1 MKNSLNF
8 LSEQK
13 NLNGRYTIKDK
24 LGSGN
29 SSEVFECLDNQ
40 TGELKAIKIY
50 GDETRIIF
58 RKEMKI
64 MQKIS
69 EINSSSHI
77 KWYEGGIEFLSEE
90 RKSKKKMYAILELG
104 NHGSLYEAVERTK
117 NGFSEDVCKFLL
129 LQIIKA
135 VDDLH
140 KNGICH
146 RDLKTENMVLVGKNY
161 DVKLCDFGF
170 STKFLKK
177 NKQKKKLKNHL
188 GTEYYMAPEIIED
201 IEYDGD
207 KIDIFSIGALLF
219 VLMTKKFGFKEAKI
233 YDKIEKKSQLL
244 YELIKE
250 KKYDQYWE
258 LLKAEFNIE
267 INSENFKKLYVRMVA
282 YEPKERPTIEQ
293 IKNDAWMQDIINAS
307 PEQLTFLRNKMI
319 TKLLIK
325 VHQPNLFINMKR
337 VYRILFEL

>member
-50 GDETRIIF
+50 GDEARIIF
-58 RKEMKI
+58 RKEIKI
-64 MQKIS
+64 IQKIS

-77 KWYEGGIEFLSEE
+77 KCYEGGIGFLSEKG
-90 RKSKKKMYAILELG
+90 KSKNKMYAIFELG

-177 NKQKKKLKNHL
+177 NKQKKKLKIPF
-188 GTEYYMAPEIIED
+188 GTDYYMAPEILKGIK
-201 IEYDGD
+201 YDGD

-267 INSENFKKLYVRMVA
+267 INSENFKKLFVKMVA
-282 YEPKERPTIEQ
+282 YDPKERPTIDQ
-293 IKNDAWMQDIINAS
+293 IKNDVWMQDIINAS

-319 TKLLIK
+319 NEITK
-325 VHQPNLFINMKR
+325 QSSST
-337 VYRILFEL
+337 